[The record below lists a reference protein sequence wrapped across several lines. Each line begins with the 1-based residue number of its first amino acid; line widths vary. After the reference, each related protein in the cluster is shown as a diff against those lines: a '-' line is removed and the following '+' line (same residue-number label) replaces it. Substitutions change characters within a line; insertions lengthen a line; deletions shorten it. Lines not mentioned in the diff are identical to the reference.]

1 VRKFHD
7 TVLDAGALPL
17 DVLET
22 RVDAWIA
29 TEKKGSPAAK
39 S

>member
-17 DVLET
+17 DVLEA

-29 TEKKGSPAAK
+29 GEKGSPATTK
-39 S
+39 